1 MSDDAGDH
9 DQFVDFA
16 PLVERA
22 AAIDVA
28 TLVRLSGQDGR
39 IGAYARLPY
48 DVIASAT
55 IEAAGCGRFD
65 TTFLAADLLRW
76 IDDGGPRPPRQDVR
90 WLSPLPPRDGW
101 LRVET
106 VPGAVVR
113 ELVSSGA
120 SLARAAPT
128 TVAHKS
134 LLGSVVLTASSG
146 QRRVDVPLAALSALT
161 KMGFLPRDSYAA
173 IDVAPGWLRVAAT
186 YGSSYLATASA
197 LGITAVTPV
206 NR

>member
-1 MSDDAGDH
+1 MSDDAGEH
-9 DQFVDFA
+9 DQLVDFA

-22 AAIDVA
+22 AAIDAA

-48 DVIASAT
+48 DVIAGAT
-55 IEAAGCGRFD
+55 IAVPGCGRFD

-76 IDDGGPRPPRQDVR
+76 IDDGGPRPPHHDVR
-90 WLSPLPPRDGW
+90 WLSPLPPREGW
-101 LRVET
+101 RRVET
-106 VPGAVVR
+106 VPGSVVR

-120 SLARAAPT
+120 SLARAVPT

-146 QRRVDVPLAALSALT
+146 DRSVDVPLAALSALT
-161 KMGFLPRDSYAA
+161 RMGFLPRDSHAA

-186 YGSSYLATASA
+186 YGSSYLATANA
-197 LGITAVTPV
+197 LGLSAVTAV